1 MTALAIRAEGLNK
14 LYRIGLQGQRHETL
28 AGTLFDFVRSPVNNF
43 RMLRSLST
51 VTETGAHQDDVVWS
65 LRDVS
70 FELEKGQVLGVIGG
84 NGAGKSTLLR
94 VLSGITEPTSGRVTM
109 HGRAAGVL
117 EVGTGFHP
125 DLTGRENVYL
135 NATILG
141 MTKAEVDENFDE
153 IVAFSGVEKFIDTPV
168 KRYSSGMAVRLAFAV
183 AAHLDTEI
191 LLIDE
196 VLAVGDAT
204 FQKRCLARMAELAA
218 SGRTLLFVS
227 HNLAAVS
234 SLCTDALV
242 LDSGTVETY
251 GPVEE
256 SIRAYSRLMDSRS
269 DELVARPHD
278 GIIIAASSSGSGHVA
293 VENGMPLSL
302 SFLVTVRKRYAD
314 LEFSL
319 GISTYEGPQIVFETV
334 SADQLREFKD
344 PGRFRLEVELPP
356 LWLRPRQYV
365 CRLRVI
371 AQAEDG
377 GCEVYRF
384 GAWDI
389 HVTPSPDV
397 DSIVSR
403 LLAPRTSWS
412 LSRLGAA
419 EESDHVSS
427 PGASAD
433 VTGGSA
439 MSDNEVPPVEEG
451 NNQ

>member
-1 MTALAIRAEGLNK
+1 MMALAIRAEGLNK
-14 LYRIGLQGQRHETL
+14 LYRIGLREQRHETL
-28 AGTLFDFVRSPVNNF
+28 AGTLFDFVRSPANNF

-51 VTETGAHQDDVVWS
+51 VTETGAHQDDVVWA

-70 FELEKGQVLGVIGG
+70 FELEKGQVLGMIGG

-109 HGRAAGVL
+109 HGRAASVL

-141 MTKAEVDENFDE
+141 MRKAEVDENFDE

-183 AAHLDTEI
+183 AAHLETEI

-204 FQKRCLARMAELAA
+204 FQKKCLARMAELAA
-218 SGRTLLFVS
+218 SGRTLIFVS

-234 SLCTDALV
+234 SLCTAVLV

-251 GPVEE
+251 GPAEE
-256 SIRAYSRLMDSRS
+256 AIRTYARLMDSRS
-269 DELVARPHD
+269 DELSARPHD
-278 GIIIAASSSGSGHVA
+278 GIIVAASKSGSGHVA
-293 VENGMPLSL
+293 VENGMPLRL
-302 SFLVTVRKRYAD
+302 SFLVEVRKRYAD
-314 LEFSL
+314 LEL
-319 GISTYEGPQIVFETV
+319 NLIISSYDGPLIVFETA
-334 SADQLREFKD
+334 SADQLPEIKA

-365 CRLRVI
+365 YRLRVI
-371 AQAEDG
+371 AQVEDG
-377 GCEVYRF
+377 GREVYRF
-384 GAWDI
+384 GAWDL

-397 DSIVSR
+397 ESLVSR
-403 LLAPRTSWS
+403 LLAPQTNWS
-412 LSRLGAA
+412 LSNLAA
-419 EESDHVSS
+419 VEESDHVLL
-427 PGASAD
+427 PGASA
-433 VTGGSA
+433 
-439 MSDNEVPPVEEG
+439 E
-451 NNQ
+451 